1 MKLSNICCVSTWMG
15 DRLGIRNVLDGTF
28 FVFLSILANTADPT
42 GMCSLSE
49 VSRAISC

>member
-1 MKLSNICCVSTWMG
+1 LSCVSTWMG

-28 FVFLSILANTADPT
+28 FCFSLSILANTADPT